1 MALETERLVLRQ
13 WRAADKA
20 PFAAMNADP
29 VVMRHF
35 PAPLTR
41 AESDAL
47 ADRLAAGITERGW
60 GLWAV
65 EVRDTG
71 EFAGFVGLQPV
82 GDTLPFGPAVEIG
95 WRLAAAFHGQG
106 YATEGA
112 RRTVTYA
119 FETIALPEIVA
130 MTTERNRASRRVM
143 EKLGMTRDPADD
155 FVHPLVPADWDERR
169 HVLYRLA
176 RPA

>member
-1 MALETERLVLRQ
+1 MSLETDRLLLRQ

-35 PAPLTR
+35 PYALTR
-41 AESDAL
+41 AESDSL
-47 ADRLAAGITERGW
+47 ADRLTAGISERGW

-71 EFAGFVGLQPV
+71 EFAGFIGLQPV
-82 GDTLPFGPAVEIG
+82 GPKLPFAPAVEIG
-95 WRLAAAFHGQG
+95 WRLAAAFHGRG

-112 RRTVTYA
+112 LRTVTYA
-119 FETIALPEIVA
+119 FETIALPEIVS
-130 MTTERNRASRRVM
+130 MTTEQNRASRHVM
-143 EKLGMTRDPADD
+143 EKIGMTRDPADD
-155 FVHPLVPADWDERR
+155 FLHPTVPADWAERR
-169 HVLYRLA
+169 HVLYRLR
-176 RPA
+176 RPE